1 MVVRVLIVKRMVAAL
16 LAVTAMSACTTPPE
30 PPMGSPG
37 PKLDPEAIA
46 YDNLDFNRSRPEVFD
61 NTCESL
67 PSNLQ
72 SLIGL
77 GKKPNTGV
85 GGGCHAQED
94 WGRLSIELFSPGAAR
109 KSKAQHFVDVWN
121 GDSGAGRYFQRSILL
136 DRYYA
141 TTVITGEVNEYC
153 TVTVDTGAERPFE
166 VQAAMGFDE
175 AVALRAQDVDQP
187 IDRALREYCPKATEV
202 AEKVLPLIDE
212 NGGSRA
218 R

>member
-1 MVVRVLIVKRMVAAL
+1 MGTRATRFTAFLVTIAAL
-16 LAVTAMSACTTPPE
+16 SACTVPPE
-30 PPMGSPG
+30 PPMASPG
-37 PKLDPEAIA
+37 PKLDPQAIA
-46 YDNLDFNRSRPEVFD
+46 YDNLGFNLSRPEVFD
-61 NTCESL
+61 NTCETL

-72 SLIGL
+72 SLLGL
-77 GKKPNTGV
+77 RKKPNTGAA
-85 GGGCHAQED
+85 GGCHVQED

-121 GDSGAGRYFQRSILL
+121 GDRVTGHYFQRSILL

-141 TTVITGEVNEYC
+141 TTMIYGEVNEYC
-153 TVTVDTGAERPFE
+153 VVTVDTGSDQPFE
-166 VQAAMGFDE
+166 VQASMSFEEGI
-175 AVALRAQDVDQP
+175 ALRNQDVDQP
-187 IDRALREYCPKATEV
+187 IDRAMRDFCPRAREA

>member
-1 MVVRVLIVKRMVAAL
+1 MGTRAICFTTLLVAVSAL
-16 LAVTAMSACTTPPE
+16 TACTSPPE

-37 PKLDPEAIA
+37 PKLDSQAIA
-46 YDNLDFNRSRPEVFD
+46 YDNLDFNLARPEVFD
-61 NTCESL
+61 NTCETL

-72 SLIGL
+72 SLLGL
-77 GKKPNTGV
+77 GKKPHTGA
-85 GGGCHAQED
+85 GGGCHSQEE
-94 WGRLSIELFSPGAAR
+94 WGTLSIELFSPGAAR
-109 KSKAQHFVDVWN
+109 KSKAQHFVDAWN
-121 GDSGAGRYFQRSILL
+121 GDLSTGHYFQRWIML

-153 TVTVDTGAERPFE
+153 TVTVDTGSERPFE
-166 VQAAMGFDE
+166 VRASMSLDE
-175 AVALRAQDVDQP
+175 GVALRNQDVDQP
-187 IDRALREYCPKATEV
+187 IDRAMRDFCPRAKEA

>member
-1 MVVRVLIVKRMVAAL
+1 MGTRAIRSTAL
-16 LAVTAMSACTTPPE
+16 LVSIAVLTACTAPPE
-30 PPMGSPG
+30 PPMASPG
-37 PKLDPEAIA
+37 PKLDPQAIA
-46 YDNLDFNRSRPEVFD
+46 YDNLDFNLSRPEVFD
-61 NTCESL
+61 NTCETL

-72 SLIGL
+72 SLLGV
-77 GKKPNTGV
+77 GKKPATGV
-85 GGGCHAQED
+85 AGGCRVQED
-94 WGRLSIELFSPGAAR
+94 WGTLTIGLFSPGAAR

-121 GDSGAGRYFQRSILL
+121 GDRVTGHHFQRSILL

-166 VQAAMGFDE
+166 VE
-175 AVALRAQDVDQP
+175 ASMNFEEGIALRDRDVDQP
-187 IDRALREYCPKATEV
+187 IDRAMRDFCPRALQA